1 MHTIDSKRNF
11 VEDVLTEVFRVYGVS
26 CKNDICERS
35 IRHIVK
41 EYPNA
46 IIVLKEINALDDL
59 FASEISDQ
67 SGLIDN
73 QLFLGRCRM
82 LHAFEHKEFLVFQ
95 ALDLENL
102 ALSALS
108 YLADDPVVL

>member
-1 MHTIDSKRNF
+1 MHTIESNRNF
-11 VEDVLTEVFRVYGVS
+11 VEDVLTEGFRVYGVS
-26 CKNDICERS
+26 CKNDISERS
-35 IRHIVK
+35 FRHIVK

-46 IIVLKEINALDDL
+46 IVVLKEINALDDL
-59 FASEISDQ
+59 FTFEKRDQ

-82 LHAFEHKEFLVFQ
+82 LHAFENEEFLVFQ

-108 YLADDPVVL
+108 QFANDPVVL